1 MNAFEAL
8 TKIRVMLG
16 MEPEAEAVSVEL
28 AEITLV
34 DGTVVKVEGELAE
47 GKALVVVTEEGEIPA
62 PEGIHESSDGKLITV
77 DAEGMIV
84 AVEDKPVEEAPQEM
98 EAEAPVAGSAE
109 PVVEPQV
116 EMAAFSE
123 DFLAKV
129 AGLISPLNERLD
141 AIEAKFSGLNSEFQE
156 FSAQPAADKITN
168 NLNIGTADIKSHS
181 ERMDKRMD
189 ALVQMRKQR

>member
-8 TKIRVMLG
+8 TKIRLMLG
-16 MEPEAEAVSVEL
+16 LEAEAEVKSIEL

-34 DGTVVKVEGELAE
+34 DGTVVKVDGELAE

-84 AVEDKPVEEAPQEM
+84 AVEDKPVEEVEQEM
-98 EAEAPVAGSAE
+98 EAVSEQPKSNSEEVS
-109 PVVEPQV
+109 
-116 EMAAFSE
+116 FSE
-123 DFLAKV
+123 NFLAQV
-129 AGLISPLNERLD
+129 AGLISPISERLD
-141 AIEAKFSGLNSEFQE
+141 AIEAKFSGLTSEFQE

-168 NLNIGTADIKSHS
+168 NLYVGTSDIKSHS
-181 ERMDKRMD
+181 ARQEQRMNT
-189 ALVQMRKQR
+189 LLEMRKLK

>member
-1 MNAFEAL
+1 MNAIEAL

-16 MEPEAEAVSVEL
+16 MEAEAEAVSVEL

-77 DAEGMIV
+77 DAEGMIT
-84 AVEDKPVEEAPQEM
+84 AVEDKPVEQEVQEM
-98 EAEAPVAGSAE
+98 ESEE
-109 PVVEPQV
+109 PISEEPKSNPEEV
-116 EMAAFSE
+116 SFSE
-123 DFLAKV
+123 DFLAQV
-129 AGLISPLNERLD
+129 AGLITPLSERLD
-141 AIEAKFSGLNSEFQE
+141 AIEAKFSGLSSEFQE

-168 NLNIGTADIKSHS
+168 NLYVGTPDIKSHS
-181 ERMDKRMD
+181 ARQEQRYQTLLEMKR
-189 ALVQMRKQR
+189 QK

>member
-16 MEPEAEAVSVEL
+16 MEADAETVSVEL

-34 DGTVVKVEGELAE
+34 DGTVVKVDGELAE
-47 GKALVVVTEEGEIPA
+47 GKALVVVTEEGDIPA

-77 DAEGMIV
+77 DAEGTIV
-84 AVEDKPVEEAPQEM
+84 AVEDKPVEEVEQEM
-98 EAEAPVAGSAE
+98 EAEE
-109 PVVEPQV
+109 PVSEQP
-116 EMAAFSE
+116 ESNPDEASFSE

-156 FSAQPAADKITN
+156 
-168 NLNIGTADIKSHS
+168 
-181 ERMDKRMD
+181 
-189 ALVQMRKQR
+189 V